1 MRRRACAGP
10 NPPQSADVTASW
22 DSTFVMGP
30 LSRCLSI
37 LVYHRVVPEPDPL
50 VPDAVCAKEFDWQ
63 LAVLNRW
70 FTVLSLREATAR
82 LRNRTLP
89 VRAACVTFDDGYAD
103 NVTVALPFLRRRRL
117 PATFFLATA
126 FLNGGRMW
134 NDSVIET
141 VRRVRGDTLDARCL
155 GLGRLLVSSIDLRR
169 QAIASLLEAI
179 KYLPLEERQ
188 GRVEE
193 LGSGLSRDLPL
204 DLMMTAEQVRYLHA
218 CGMEV
223 GAHTVSHPILAKL
236 DPERA
241 SMEIRE
247 GKKRLEA
254 ITGAP
259 VSLFAYPNGKPGRD
273 YRTEHVGM
281 VKQLGF
287 EAAVSTAWGV
297 ARAASDPFQLPRF
310 TPWDRTPGRFLLRLM
325 QNTFRTD
332 VERV

>member
-1 MRRRACAGP
+1 
-10 NPPQSADVTASW
+10 
-22 DSTFVMGP
+22 MGP
-30 LSRCLSI
+30 FSRCLSI

-50 VPDAVCAKEFDWQ
+50 VPEAVCAMEFDWQ
-63 LAVLNRW
+63 LAVLSRW

-82 LRNRTLP
+82 LHSGTLP

-103 NVTVALPFLRRRRL
+103 NVTVALPFLRRRGL

-126 FLNGGRMW
+126 FIDGGRMW

-141 VRRVRGDTLDARCL
+141 VRRVRGDTLDARSL
-155 GLGRLLVSSIDLRR
+155 GLGVLLVSSIDHRR
-169 QAIASLLEAI
+169 KAIASLLEAM

-193 LGSGLSRDLPL
+193 LGSGASLDLPR
-204 DLMMTAEQVRYLHA
+204 DLMMTTEQVQYLHA
-218 CGMEV
+218 SGMDV

-241 SMEIRE
+241 GIEIRD
-247 GKKRLEA
+247 GKNRLEA

-259 VSLFAYPNGKPGRD
+259 VTLFAYPNGKPGRD
-273 YRTEHVGM
+273 YRAEHVGM

-297 ARAASDPFQLPRF
+297 AHAASDPFQLPRF
-310 TPWDRTPGRFLLRLM
+310 TPWDRTPGMFVLRLFH
-325 QNTFRTD
+325 NTFRTRAEH
-332 VERV
+332 V